1 MSPLTATRALGAAL
15 VLITALPAH
24 AGDAAPLRDA
34 PDAAASLAAFA
45 TGLAQRPDEAL
56 LFVLPAAGDGRGTH
70 DARDES
76 QGEQRALPR
85 FETEPAPRLAAF
97 GLLEGGGDPL
107 ERLAFRGSRRA
118 GLALDL
124 PYGALWTASAGS
136 LRPRADWAQGPILRG
151 ETSVIFPLSD
161 RFAFKTTLVD
171 RYDASPAE
179 DADANTFQT
188 LVGVSMLF

>member
-1 MSPLTATRALGAAL
+1 LSPLTTTRALGAAL
-15 VLITALPAH
+15 VLFTALPAH
-24 AGDAAPLRDA
+24 AGDAAPLRDT
-34 PDAAASLAAFA
+34 AASPAAFA
-45 TGLAQRPDEAL
+45 TGLAPPPGEAP
-56 LFVLPAAGDGRGTH
+56 LFVLPGAGDGRSTH

-76 QGEQRALPR
+76 QSEQRALRR
-85 FETEPAPRLAAF
+85 FETESAPRLAAF

-118 GLALDL
+118 GLALEL

-151 ETSVIFPLSD
+151 ETSVIFPLGD

-171 RYDASPAE
+171 HYDASPTAE

-188 LVGVSMLF
+188 LVGISMLF